1 MVNFDNIAKVKIQ
14 KNIIQIGQKQIGQI
28 GLIIDTRY

>member
-1 MVNFDNIAKVKIQ
+1 MINFDNIAKLKIQ
-14 KNIIQIGQKQIGQI
+14 KNIIQIDQKQIGQI